1 MDHSEI
7 PAFRKRSN
15 IVFFGFLSIYEPT
28 NLFKFFVIAKTRNIF
43 IKLYFFQKM
52 ENCKLEMTQITPSL
66 YLSGIQA
73 VTNKLVDQCNINLI
87 INATKESPIFGNKH
101 FPPKHRHIRIIRV
114 PEYDSTEASLLPYF
128 KVRRTQ
134 CTLWKNEKNTVT
146 EKNLSNQM

>member
-1 MDHSEI
+1 
-7 PAFRKRSN
+7 
-15 IVFFGFLSIYEPT
+15 
-28 NLFKFFVIAKTRNIF
+28 
-43 IKLYFFQKM
+43 M

-128 KVRRTQ
+128 KVRRTKYGKHVN
-134 CTLWKNEKNTVT
+134 LVSLLFKKNSVKSKEFMDN
-146 EKNLSNQM
+146 

>member
-1 MDHSEI
+1 
-7 PAFRKRSN
+7 
-15 IVFFGFLSIYEPT
+15 
-28 NLFKFFVIAKTRNIF
+28 
-43 IKLYFFQKM
+43 M

-73 VTNKLVDQCNINLI
+73 VTNKLVDQCNINLV

-128 KVRRTQ
+128 KVRGTQ
-134 CTLWKNEKNTVT
+134 SVEIAEILSHGFLAKISWK
-146 EKNLSNQM
+146 